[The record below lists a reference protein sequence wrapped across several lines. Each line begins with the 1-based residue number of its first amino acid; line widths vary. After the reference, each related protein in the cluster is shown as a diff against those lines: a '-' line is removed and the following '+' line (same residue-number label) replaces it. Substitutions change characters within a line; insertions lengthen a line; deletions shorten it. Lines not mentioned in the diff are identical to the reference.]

1 MTHFASYGHTLN
13 VQDAGLDSVSVK
25 LPYLREGEATHKWP
39 FLLWF
44 YLKTL
49 GLYHSGTYIAARSVI
64 YTAVRG
70 AGLKIKEGV
79 FKLYPKT

>member
-1 MTHFASYGHTLN
+1 MAFSTVVLLKDTGTL
-13 VQDAGLDSVSVK
+13 
-25 LPYLREGEATHKWP
+25 P
-39 FLLWF
+39 FR
-44 YLKTL
+44 
-49 GLYHSGTYIAARSVI
+49 YIAASSVI